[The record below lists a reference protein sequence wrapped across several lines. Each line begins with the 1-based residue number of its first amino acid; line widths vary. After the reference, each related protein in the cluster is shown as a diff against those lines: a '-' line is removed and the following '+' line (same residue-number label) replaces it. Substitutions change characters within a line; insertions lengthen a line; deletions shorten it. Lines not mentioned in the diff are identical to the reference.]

1 MRFLTSLLFLLLAFY
16 SNSQQEKTTLSQLIP
31 LAQEFLYNEPNQTIS
46 VSKQIIKTSKRKPE
60 IAKAKLLLSQSYF
73 LKGDYKESIYAFFD
87 SYEIATDIN
96 DKDFNFIL
104 LSQAALL
111 FEFLGLSEIQPIVK
125 TNLNLEPNKYS
136 LIESKKI
143 FYQTKYQKDYKDFSE
158 LLNNEPFREHF
169 GFEPEMINFSK
180 DVSLSHFDLAIDQQ
194 NLEDKMLQ
202 RANLNILF
210 KEMQNGFQTMQFY
223 ILDAKFDLVNQDY
236 ELALENLENA
246 MFYSSKFSNAYYNI
260 QIYNLLSHI
269 YLILGDNLKFQEYH
283 IKFNE
288 NLILQANSE
297 QEASNAIFNIL
308 NNRHIYQKAQIE
320 GKLKNLRFYLVFT
333 IIVLGLIWIILKW
346 FFTINLKH
354 KRDII
359 NYLKL
364 IQDSDKKEEV
374 IYNKPEAKPL
384 EIPKETED
392 LILQKLEKFEAGNK
406 FISKEMSLAQLASL
420 FETNTKYLS
429 EVINKHKGKNFNLY
443 INSLR
448 IKYIVKKL
456 KTDPAYLN
464 YKVSYLAQESGFS
477 SHSSFATV
485 FKNIT
490 GISPNVFVELLK
502 KDKNNNLKISA

>member
-1 MRFLTSLLFLLLAFY
+1 LRLLTSILFLLFAFY
-16 SNSQQEKTTLSQLIP
+16 SNSQQEKTTFSQLIP

-46 VSKQIIKTSKRKPE
+46 VSKQIIKNSKQKSE
-60 IAKAKLLLSQSYF
+60 IANANLLLSQSYF
-73 LKGDYKESIYAFFD
+73 LNGNYRESIYAFFD
-87 SYEIATDIN
+87 SYEIAIDIN

-104 LSQAALL
+104 LSHAALL
-111 FEFLGLSEIQPIVK
+111 FEFLGLPEIQPIIEI
-125 TNLNLEPNKYS
+125 NLNIEPNKYS

-143 FYQTKYQKDYKDFSE
+143 FYQTKYQKDYNDFSE
-158 LLNNEPFREHF
+158 LLNNDPFIENLSI
-169 GFEPEMINFSK
+169 EPEMIIFTT
-180 DVSLSHFDLAIDQQ
+180 DVALSHYKLAIEQQ
-194 NLEDKMLQ
+194 DLKEAIIHRL
-202 RANLNILF
+202 NLNVLF
-210 KEMQNGFQTMQFY
+210 KNMRNGLQTMQFY
-223 ILDAKFDLVNQDY
+223 ILEAKFDIMNKDY
-236 ELALENLENA
+236 LLALENLENA
-246 MFYSSKFSNAYYNI
+246 KFYSSKFSNAYYNL
-260 QIYNLLSHI
+260 QIYDLLSHI
-269 YLILGDNLKFQEYH
+269 YLVMGVNLRFQEHH

-297 QEASNAIFNIL
+297 QEAANAIFNIL

-320 GKLKNLRFYLVFT
+320 GKLKNIRFYLVFT
-333 IIVLGLIWIILKW
+333 IIVLGIIWVIVKL

-364 IQDSDKKEEV
+364 IQDTDKKEEV
-374 IYNKPEAKPL
+374 INNKPEAKPL
-384 EIPKETED
+384 EIPKEKED

-406 FISKEMSLAQLASL
+406 FISKDMSLAQLASF

-456 KTDPAYLN
+456 KTDPTYLN

-502 KDKNNNLKISA
+502 KDKNNNLIISA